1 MEGKA
6 AAIGSA
12 DFVMPFT
19 ALGLDTY
26 AVETD
31 PARVRETA
39 EAVFRKQYALI
50 LVAENVAPMTREVF
64 APAERK
70 ALPAVVIVPFTSE
83 PSGIATEGLGRL
95 IKMATGINILETKQP

>member
-31 PARVRETA
+31 AAQVTETA
-39 EAVFRKQYALI
+39 RKVLREKYALI
-50 LVAENVAPMTREVF
+50 LVAENIARYTQETF
-64 APAERK
+64 EGTAGS
-70 ALPAVVIVPFTSE
+70 ALPCVVIVPFTSE
-83 PSGIATEGLGRL
+83 PSGIATESLGRL
-95 IKMATGINILETKQP
+95 IKMATGINILET

>member
-31 PARVRETA
+31 AAQAAQTA
-39 EAVFRKQYALI
+39 EELLRKKYALI
-50 LVAENVAPMTREVF
+50 LVAENIAPFTQEVF
-64 APAERK
+64 AETQRK
-70 ALPAVVIVPFTSE
+70 ALPSVVIVPFTSE
-83 PSGIATEGLGRL
+83 PSGIATESLGRL
-95 IKMATGINILETKQP
+95 IKMATGINILESK

>member
-26 AVETD
+26 AVEAD
-31 PARVRETA
+31 PVRARESA
-39 EAVFRKQYALI
+39 EAMLRKQYALI
-50 LVAENVAPMTREVF
+50 LVAENLAPLTREVF

-95 IKMATGINILETKQP
+95 IKMATGINILETK

>member
-26 AVETD
+26 AVEMD
-31 PARVRETA
+31 PAQITQTA
-39 EAVFRKQYALI
+39 GDLLRKHYAMI
-50 LVAENVAPMTREVF
+50 LVAENIARYTQEVF
-64 APAERK
+64 AETQRK

-83 PSGIATEGLGRL
+83 PSGIATESLGRL
-95 IKMATGINILETKQP
+95 IKMATGINILETK